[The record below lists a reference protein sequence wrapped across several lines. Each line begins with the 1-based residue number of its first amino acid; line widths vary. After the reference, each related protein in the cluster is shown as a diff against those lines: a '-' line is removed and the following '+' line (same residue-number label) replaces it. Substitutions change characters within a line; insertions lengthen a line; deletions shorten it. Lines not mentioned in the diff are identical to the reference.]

1 MRILVIDDELDTAQT
16 VALLLR
22 NEGHEVRYAV
32 TAGAALDLV
41 KENEPQLVILDLGL
55 PDMDGLEL
63 ARRLKHRDK
72 GAAAAPKIIAIT
84 GRGAETRVA
93 ALKAGCD
100 HFLQKP
106 VDPGVLYSLIDDP
119 H

>member
-41 KENEPQLVILDLGL
+41 KDNEPQLVILDLGL

-63 ARRLKHRDK
+63 ARRLKRRDK
-72 GAAAAPKIIAIT
+72 GTAPKIIAIT